1 MDEQLLDLGK
11 KLQVEIAIVIR
22 DICEKSNLNYFL
34 MYGTLL
40 GAIRHDGFIPWDDD
54 LDLGMMRKDFN
65 RFIEI
70 FQNTEI
76 DGYSLQSM
84 KTDKHYRFHFIK
96 IMKDNTLFLE
106 GDHINREKMNGI
118 FVDIFPFDNVPNS
131 KVLQFLH
138 KNLGYSLKRLVEFK
152 HSVIDLEKGG
162 FLKRFSKKTTNIIVK
177 MIPRPVLYYS
187 SEMVFQFFKKETDYV
202 SDFGD
207 SYLFEAKPFREFT
220 KHKFENEM
228 FVVPKD
234 YVAVLEALYG
244 DYLKLP
250 EKENQVAT
258 HNIIEFAVNG
268 EILYKKH

>member
-1 MDEQLLDLGK
+1 MNEQLVDLAK
-11 KLQVEIAIVIR
+11 SLQVEIASVIR
-22 DICEKSNLNYFL
+22 DICEKNDINYFL

-70 FQNTEI
+70 FENSNIE
-76 DGYSLQSM
+76 GYTLQSM
-84 KTDKHYRFHFIK
+84 KNDKHYRFHFIK
-96 IMKDNTLFLE
+96 MMKEDTLYLE
-106 GDHINREKMNGI
+106 GEHINREKMNGI

-131 KVLQFLH
+131 KVLQFFH
-138 KNLGYSLKRLVEFK
+138 KNVGYSLKRLVEFK

-162 FLKRFSKKTTNIIVK
+162 FLKKFSKKSVNILVK
-177 MIPRPVLYYS
+177 AIPRSVLYYS
-187 SEMVFQFFKKETDYV
+187 SEKVFQLFKNETNYV

-207 SYLFEAKPFREFT
+207 FYLFEAKPFREFT

-234 YVAVLEALYG
+234 YVAILGALYG
-244 DYLKLP
+244 NYLELP
-250 EKENQVAT
+250 KKEDQISH

-268 EILYKKH
+268 ETLYRKG